1 MVKRIELK
9 GRFYF
14 VLLRVKAKL
23 TDRTV
28 FTEQGAAHVPQHL
41 TRQAAVNRLTG
52 EPALRI
58 TR

>member
-1 MVKRIELK
+1 M
-9 GRFYF
+9 
-14 VLLRVKAKL
+14 LLRTKAKL

-28 FTEQGAAHVPQHL
+28 FTAQGAAHAPQHL
-41 TRQAAVNRLTG
+41 TRQAAVSRLTG